1 MARNYD
7 KGKTSSYLK
16 MKDVL
21 LNEPALTDA
30 EDDINHLDTIDHANC
45 VYGDRPLT
53 IDVDD
58 LLSDDLKTKVAI
70 TLKKCKIIYPTGLGC
85 SGIFQ

>member
-1 MARNYD
+1 
-7 KGKTSSYLK
+7 

-21 LNEPALTDA
+21 LNDPALTNA
-30 EDDINHLDTIDHANC
+30 EDDINHLDTIDHAKC

-58 LLSDDLKTKVAI
+58 LLGDDNKIKVTIA
-70 TLKKCKIIYPTGLGC
+70 LKKGKQKT
-85 SGIFQ
+85 S

>member
-1 MARNYD
+1 
-7 KGKTSSYLK
+7 

-21 LNEPALTDA
+21 LNDPALTNA

-58 LLSDDLKTKVAI
+58 LLNDDNNTKVTIA
-70 TLKKCKIIYPTGLGC
+70 LKKGKQKT
-85 SGIFQ
+85 S

>member
-1 MARNYD
+1 
-7 KGKTSSYLK
+7 

-21 LNEPALTDA
+21 LNDPALTNA

-45 VYGDRPLT
+45 LYGDRPLT

-58 LLSDDLKTKVAI
+58 FISGDLKI
-70 TLKKCKIIYPTGLGC
+70 
-85 SGIFQ
+85 